1 MDKQR
6 MIDACLALFERNR
19 LPCSREQAEQLF
31 LLTERML
38 SVNQTMN
45 LTAIT
50 DPDGILLRH
59 YVDSATLSEHVPV
72 GAKLLDVGCGAGF
85 PTIPLGI
92 FRPDLTI
99 TALDGTA
106 KRIRYVEETCALLG
120 LSQVRA
126 VAGRAEELGQ
136 EPVYRERFDVV
147 TARAVASMSVLGE
160 LCLGFARV
168 GGQMIAMKSQ
178 HAKEELKAAARCLSL
193 CGGGAPRLTERE
205 LISAEGLTE
214 QRALIIVPKISPT
227 PKNYPRHFSK
237 ISKKPL

>member
-59 YVDSATLSEHVPV
+59 YVDSATLSEHGPV

-120 LSQVRA
+120 LSQIRA

-136 EPVYRERFDVV
+136 DPVYRERFDVV

-193 CGGGAPRLTERE
+193 CGGGAPQLTERE

>member
-120 LSQVRA
+120 LSQIRA

-136 EPVYRERFDVV
+136 DPVYRERFDVV

-193 CGGGAPRLTERE
+193 CGGGAPQLTERE

>member
-147 TARAVASMSVLGE
+147 TARAVASLSVLGE

>member
-59 YVDSATLSEHVPV
+59 YVDSATLSERVPV

-120 LSQVRA
+120 LSQIRA

-136 EPVYRERFDVV
+136 DPVYREHFDVV

-193 CGGGAPRLTERE
+193 CGGGAPQLTERE

-227 PKNYPRHFSK
+227 PKNYPRHVSK

>member
-120 LSQVRA
+120 LSQIRA

-136 EPVYRERFDVV
+136 DPVYRERFDVV

>member
-193 CGGGAPRLTERE
+193 CGGGAPQLTERE

>member
-120 LSQVRA
+120 LSQIRA

-136 EPVYRERFDVV
+136 DPVYRERFDVV
-147 TARAVASMSVLGE
+147 TARAVASLSVLGE

-168 GGQMIAMKSQ
+168 GGQIIAMKSQ

-193 CGGGAPRLTERE
+193 CGGGAPQLTERE

>member
-120 LSQVRA
+120 LSQIRA

>member
-136 EPVYRERFDVV
+136 DPVYRERFDVV

-193 CGGGAPRLTERE
+193 CGGGAPQLTERE

>member
-120 LSQVRA
+120 LSQIRA

-160 LCLGFARV
+160 LCLGFAQV